1 MPRLLIIDDEE
12 AMRSLLR
19 EALQGSYDIID
30 TGDPVEALALA
41 LEQKPDAILLDLA
54 LAEFSGFELCQ
65 TFCSLS
71 ATQRVPIFVITGKP
85 AAEYKDFCLNLGA
98 TEYIEKPVD
107 ITRLRSLLAE
117 QLKAKPLERRKES
130 RIRIS
135 IALKLKGADVSGK
148 TFVILTATENAS
160 ARGFL
165 ANCAAPLE
173 IGTQVEVYL
182 CAKSERYAGR
192 ARVVRTEWRDTP
204 RQRYGFQFIE
214 KPSDWILE

>member
-19 EALQGSYDIID
+19 EGLQGGYEIID

-41 LEQKPDAILLDLA
+41 LEHKPDAILLDLA

-98 TEYIEKPVD
+98 T
-107 ITRLRSLLAE
+107 
-117 QLKAKPLERRKES
+117 
-130 RIRIS
+130 
-135 IALKLKGADVSGK
+135 
-148 TFVILTATENAS
+148 
-160 ARGFL
+160 
-165 ANCAAPLE
+165 
-173 IGTQVEVYL
+173 
-182 CAKSERYAGR
+182 
-192 ARVVRTEWRDTP
+192 
-204 RQRYGFQFIE
+204 
-214 KPSDWILE
+214 

>member
-19 EALQGSYDIID
+19 ECLQDGYEIID

-41 LEQKPDAILLDLA
+41 LERKPDAILLDLA

-71 ATQRVPIFVITGKP
+71 VTQRVPIFVITGKP
-85 AAEYKDFCLNLGA
+85 AAEYKAFCLNLGA

-107 ITRLRSLLAE
+107 FARLKSLLE
-117 QLKAKPLERRKES
+117 TQLKTKPIERRKEA

-135 IALKLKGADVSGK
+135 IALKLKGTDVSGK
-148 TFVILTATENAS
+148 AFAILTATENAS
-160 ARGFL
+160 ATGFL
-165 ANCAAPLE
+165 ASCAVPLE
-173 IGTQVEVYL
+173 QDAEVDVFLY
-182 CAKSERYAGR
+182 AKSERFAGR
-192 ARVVRTEWRDTP
+192 ARVVRIEWRDSP
-204 RQRYGFQFIE
+204 RQRYGFQFVK

>member
-19 EALQGSYDIID
+19 EGLQGGYEIID

-41 LEQKPDAILLDLA
+41 LEHKPDAILLDLA

-107 ITRLRSLLAE
+107 FARLRALLE
-117 QLKAKPLERRKES
+117 TQLKAKPVERRKEA

-148 TFVILTATENAS
+148 TFAILTATENAS
-160 ARGFL
+160 ATGFL
-165 ANCAAPLE
+165 ASCAVPLE
-173 IGTQVEVYL
+173 KDAQVDVFLY
-182 CAKSERYAGR
+182 AKSERFAGR
-192 ARVVRTEWRDTP
+192 ARVVRIEWRDTP
-204 RQRYGFQFIE
+204 RQRYGFQFVQ